1 MLWYGLQKGCVDESC
16 RLTVPYWQ
24 IHAPPSEEMI
34 ALNPGNAYWTF
45 VPSACAIKM
54 IQRKREHF
62 YILTFGRET
71 QFAAHRF
78 GTLILTNQRSPAMA
92 LRLPN

>member
-1 MLWYGLQKGCVDESC
+1 MIPLGRK
-16 RLTVPYWQ
+16 
-24 IHAPPSEEMI
+24 MI
-34 ALNPGNAYWTF
+34 AFNPGKTYWTF
-45 VPSACAIKM
+45 VPSPCAIKT

-62 YILTFGRET
+62 YILTSGRET

-92 LRLPN
+92 QRLPN